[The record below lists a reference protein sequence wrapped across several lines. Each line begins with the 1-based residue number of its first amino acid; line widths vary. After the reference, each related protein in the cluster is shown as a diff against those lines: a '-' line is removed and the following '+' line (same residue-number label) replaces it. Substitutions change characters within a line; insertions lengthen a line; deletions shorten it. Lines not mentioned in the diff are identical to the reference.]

1 MCPIAVGRHFFLL
14 VTNSDRTSSSLEL
27 KRMLQPESEARHVMS
42 SSSQLT
48 GPSSS
53 PSSSPSIEPGYA
65 HQDWRT
71 VVLKAGSG
79 LRPVSSGG
87 SSRSQGPATM
97 SSATGTPAWK
107 VEQRADA
114 DDGKPISL
122 VSREDARHITNRRIA
137 LKMSQRDLAVRINVD
152 VKEVQAIEACRAVEN
167 RALLAKIRKALGS

>member
-1 MCPIAVGRHFFLL
+1 
-14 VTNSDRTSSSLEL
+14 
-27 KRMLQPESEARHVMS
+27 MS
-42 SSSQLT
+42 A
-48 GPSSS
+48 
-53 PSSSPSIEPGYA
+53 SIEEPSYA

-71 VVLKAGSG
+71 VLLKAGSG
-79 LRPVSSGG
+79 GTPSGGTLRPA
-87 SSRSQGPATM
+87 SRSQAPATM

-137 LKMSQRDLAVRINVD
+137 LKMSQRDLALRINVD

-167 RALLAKIRKALGS
+167 RALLAKIRKALGP